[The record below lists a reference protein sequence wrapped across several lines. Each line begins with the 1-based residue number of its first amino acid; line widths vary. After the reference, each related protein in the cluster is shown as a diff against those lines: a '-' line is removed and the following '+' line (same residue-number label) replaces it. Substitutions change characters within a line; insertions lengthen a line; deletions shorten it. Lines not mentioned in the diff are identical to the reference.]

1 MESGWKRCTW
11 IRGYPD
17 GLRCTQDAG
26 HIDGHVFEEAD
37 EMGRLPEHPQYKKQG
52 DEMYSYAIEKP
63 KLFTDENQRMLLKVR
78 DHVLKCLKTSGAVR
92 MQEAMEPAS
101 GDSWTML
108 ALVDRLV
115 ELGDIRE
122 IPQGQVSGQ
131 YRIFVAAR
139 QS

>member
-1 MESGWKRCTW
+1 MGW
-11 IRGYPD
+11 
-17 GLRCTQDAG
+17 
-26 HIDGHVFEEAD
+26 
-37 EMGRLPEHPQYKKQG
+37 LPRHLQYGKQG

-78 DHVLKCLKTSGAVR
+78 DHVFKCLKTAGAVR

-122 IPQGQVSGQ
+122 IPQKDVAGQ

>member
-11 IRGYPD
+11 ISGYPVV
-17 GLRCTQDAG
+17 LRCTQDAG
-26 HIDGHVFEEAD
+26 HTEEHVFEEPDA
-37 EMGRLPEHPQYKKQG
+37 MGWLPRHLQYGKQG

-78 DHVLKCLKTSGAVR
+78 DHVFKCLKTAGAVR

-122 IPQGQVSGQ
+122 IPQKDVAGQ